1 MKKLF
6 RNVGAA
12 ALMALCALPAMA
24 QLSSDGFYRFR
35 NAQYTSD
42 YISIANDL
50 FNYTTCISTAGG
62 GLGQFALWDPSGAR
76 ARALECAGKYL
87 ATDIH
92 MIEDAECIYPADVIY
107 AFKASTNP
115 YDNGYNLIGQGTS
128 LLTLT
133 TGTYPGSTYVEF
145 SELYINIVKE
155 SGSGENS
162 LYSASIEL
170 KSSNYSAANLGV
182 RYFVDDNGTFAIN
195 TSKTATNAKWYVE
208 PVAHF
213 NVKPEVEY
221 LGKYY
226 TTIKV
231 PFDFQLSEN
240 VLNAYSIAG
249 ISDDGVLA
257 YEVVAST
264 GGTVPAGMPV
274 VLECSS
280 PNAADCQLIPLT
292 VPRFTDPDLN
302 ATSNAPRADNG
313 PTFSDNMLAGTYYC
327 NTDGTI
333 TFTTKSGTDTFNAN
347 NRELSTGKY
356 VIGITESGKLGFV
369 PAAPLMDVMPAN
381 KAWLTIA
388 GEFPWEAAPVHST
401 GDVNHDGKT
410 SIKDV
415 TALVNYLLSK
425 TGEICTICADVNGD
439 EDITIKDVTM
449 LINLILTNGGSEE

>member
-6 RNVGAA
+6 RNIGAA

-155 SGSGENS
+155 SGTDENT

-240 VLNAYSIAG
+240 VLNAYSISG

-292 VPRFTDPDLN
+292 EPRFTDPDLN
-302 ATSNAPRADNG
+302 ATSDAPRADNG

-333 TFTTKSGTDTFNAN
+333 TFTS
-347 NRELSTGKY
+347 
-356 VIGITESGKLGFV
+356 V